1 MPLTSLRRISCH
13 LAWSGARLKFRPS
26 DVCALFREKISGP
39 INYGFAKAAGCP
51 IIPRMKTV
59 LWISASCAF
68 VLAFSSCA
76 NSGRGSAG
84 TQLAGTGP
92 FDKNGRYV
100 EEWADNPSKWRKPG
114 SAPSPHETQSD
125 DLPQI
130 AQNEQPPQN
139 SNPLPPGG
147 VSKPVPVISQTQ
159 VTSKSKSTKSKFKPT
174 VAKSEPVEI
183 KSKPV
188 VVKTKA
194 KLKPKSTRYV
204 VKSGDSLSAIAS
216 RTGSS
221 VSAIKSANGISGTLI
236 RPGQSLTI
244 PRK

>member
-1 MPLTSLRRISCH
+1 MPHHS
-13 LAWSGARLKFRPS
+13 
-26 DVCALFREKISGP
+26 
-39 INYGFAKAAGCP
+39 
-51 IIPRMKTV
+51 RMKAV
-59 LWISASCAF
+59 LWISTSCIF
-68 VLAFSSCA
+68 TLVFSSCA
-76 NSGRGSAG
+76 NSGRGSGG

-125 DLPQI
+125 ELPQI

-139 SNPLPPGG
+139 AIPLPPAGN
-147 VSKPVPVISQTQ
+147 SKPAPVISQTA
-159 VTSKSKSTKSKFKPT
+159 VTTKSKSTATKSKST
-174 VAKSEPVEI
+174 AVAKSEPVEVKSEPVEI

-194 KLKPKSTRYV
+194 KPKSTRYV

-221 VSAIKSANGISGTLI
+221 VSAIKSANGISGTMI
-236 RPGQSLTI
+236 HPGQSLKI

>member
-1 MPLTSLRRISCH
+1 M
-13 LAWSGARLKFRPS
+13 
-26 DVCALFREKISGP
+26 
-39 INYGFAKAAGCP
+39 KA
-51 IIPRMKTV
+51 V
-59 LWISASCAF
+59 LWISTSCIF
-68 VLAFSSCA
+68 TLVFSSCA
-76 NSGRGSAG
+76 NSGRGSGG

-114 SAPSPHETQSD
+114 SAPSPHELKSD
-125 DLPQI
+125 ELPQI

-139 SNPLPPGG
+139 SIPLAVGG
-147 VSKPVPVISQTQ
+147 NSKPAPVISQTS
-159 VTSKSKSTKSKFKPT
+159 VTTKSKSTTSKAQST
-174 VAKSEPVEI
+174 VAKSQPAEI

-194 KLKPKSTRYV
+194 KPKPKSTRYV

-244 PRK
+244 PKK

>member
-1 MPLTSLRRISCH
+1 MPLTSPRRISCH
-13 LAWSGARLKFRPS
+13 LAGPGARLKFRAAGLGAVS
-26 DVCALFREKISGP
+26 EKISRP
-39 INYGFAKAAGCP
+39 INYAFAKAAGCL

-76 NSGRGSAG
+76 NSGRGSGG

-114 SAPSPHETQSD
+114 SAPSPHESQSD
-125 DLPQI
+125 NLPQI

-139 SNPLPPGG
+139 SIPLPSAGT
-147 VSKPVPVISQTQ
+147 SKPAPVISQTQ
-159 VTSKSKSTKSKFKPT
+159 VASKSKSTAS
-174 VAKSEPVEI
+174 KSEPVGI

-194 KLKPKSTRYV
+194 KQKPQSTRYV
-204 VKSGDSLSAIAS
+204 VKNGDSLSAIAS

-221 VSAIKSANGISGTLI
+221 ISAIKSANRISGTLI
-236 RPGQSLTI
+236 HPGQSLTI